1 MEEVFGNATI
11 ALSVDD
17 LTENGIEDYDQ
28 LKAKVLEDVS
38 VFKGI
43 IISED
48 NLEEAPKWRAE
59 LNKKAK
65 RISDFRIAFEKDF
78 KKRIEKS
85 TSQLKELAS
94 FYADASSNIDVQVKE
109 FDEKRKQEKNAAIG
123 KIYADNIGDMEQF
136 LPLQKIYNDKWTN
149 KGFAL
154 ADIEKEIKSKV
165 ESAKDNIDAIHLL
178 GTKYE
183 SQMIS
188 AYLVR
193 MDMSDALKKKAELEQ
208 IDAEMERRR
217 KAAEE
222 EELRKQAEEQV
233 QAAVDNATVVPIEE
247 VEEPKEIVAEE
258 QEYRLAFEVFGNKKE
273 LTALCNFI
281 RENGYRY
288 NRLP

>member
-1 MEEVFGNATI
+1 MAEQIEIIIENEGQSGISNYEPLKQW
-11 ALSVDD
+11 ALEQVSAYKGLVVQEDD
-17 LTENGIEDYDQ
+17 LSTA
-28 LKAKVLEDVS
+28 KADCAKLRKV
-38 VFKGI
+38 
-43 IISED
+43 
-48 NLEEAPKWRAE
+48 
-59 LNKKAK
+59 AK
-65 RISDFRIAFEKDF
+65 NASDLRISVEKEHKQKIAKTLE
-78 KKRIEKS
+78 
-85 TSQLKELAS
+85 QLKEITSIFNDAA
-94 FYADASSNIDVQVKE
+94 ADIDAQVKA
-109 FDEKRKQEKNAAIG
+109 FDEKRKQEKQEAIG
-123 KIYADNIGDMEQF
+123 NIYESNIGDMEQF

-193 MDMSDALKKKAELEQ
+193 FDMSDALKKKAELEQ

-222 EELRKQAEEQV
+222 EELRKQAEEQEPTVTENETV
-233 QAAVDNATVVPIEE
+233 Q
-247 VEEPKEIVAEE
+247 VEEQKEPIVEE
-258 QEYRLAFEVFGNKKE
+258 LEYRLAFEVFGNKEE
-273 LTALCNFI
+273 LTTLCNFI
-281 RENGYRY
+281 RNNGYKY